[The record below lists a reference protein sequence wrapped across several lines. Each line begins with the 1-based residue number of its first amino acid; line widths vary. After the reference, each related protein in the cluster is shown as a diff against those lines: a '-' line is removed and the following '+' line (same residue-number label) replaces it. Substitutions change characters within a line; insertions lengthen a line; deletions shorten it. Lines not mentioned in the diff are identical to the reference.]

1 MKTYLFTVK
10 DSFFPQTFSGEIE
23 ATNMEEAEKE
33 IKSIYA
39 YELDTEESELTVSIQ
54 EKVN

>member
-23 ATNMEEAEKE
+23 ATNMEEAKKE

>member
-23 ATNMEEAEKE
+23 AANIEEAEKE
-33 IKSIYA
+33 IRSIYA
-39 YELDTEESELTVSIQ
+39 EELDTEESELTVNV
-54 EKVN
+54 KLK